1 MFGWLKS
8 KKKADAETEA
18 DNERALSRA
27 RNQTDRILSS
37 LASDIQESQE
47 HSAELLFQHMGDL
60 VRKETLLNEKIT
72 QLASD
77 FNAEDSQMRKIGST
91 HLMNHQRSTVHLFMW
106 VAFVAAL
113 LLLLIYW
120 LLHIDL
126 KKRHK
131 NKVELELSN
140 KHNEELLTLRHNMM
154 LTVSHDLR
162 SPLTA
167 IMGYADLLADTTKD
181 EKCRQYEEAIRQS
194 SDRMLTL
201 LNSLL
206 SYYRLDTGKD
216 EVELV
221 PFRVKDIV
229 GSLLTEYEPLAE
241 MKNISIEG
249 TFTGEDTVVMGD
261 RKRIIQIASNILSN
275 AVKFTQKG
283 TVNVSIGY
291 ADNTLTIRVQ
301 DSGTGM
307 TEEQMKRIFAPFNRL
322 ENADTQ
328 EGFGLGLSI
337 AKALANLLGGSIE
350 VESHVG
356 FGSLFTVTLPVVEGD
371 EDILHQT
378 ITRTSILPEGLRIA
392 VVDDDAVILKMTVEM
407 LAKKNVQVV
416 GCHTVNDL
424 FDRMRKCDYD
434 LIITDIKL
442 GGMSGF
448 DLLELLRGANIGNS
462 KTVPMLAMTG
472 RTERSAE
479 DYLNA
484 GFKGCLLKPFSYAE
498 LTQAIANSIK
508 GEVDGN
514 AVKIPKADFTI
525 LLQGEKDVKGMLG
538 LLVEQTESEIAEMRS
553 ALETGDVDTL
563 SFLQH
568 KLETRWELLGIVK
581 PMLGLRDAL
590 KEKGNL
596 DKAVNDVVLTA
607 EQLVRQARE
616 MMEGG
621 EA

>member
-1 MFGWLKS
+1 
-8 KKKADAETEA
+8 
-18 DNERALSRA
+18 
-27 RNQTDRILSS
+27 
-37 LASDIQESQE
+37 
-47 HSAELLFQHMGDL
+47 
-60 VRKETLLNEKIT
+60 
-72 QLASD
+72 
-77 FNAEDSQMRKIGST
+77 
-91 HLMNHQRSTVHLFMW
+91 
-106 VAFVAAL
+106 
-113 LLLLIYW
+113 
-120 LLHIDL
+120 
-126 KKRHK
+126 
-131 NKVELELSN
+131 
-140 KHNEELLTLRHNMM
+140 
-154 LTVSHDLR
+154 
-162 SPLTA
+162 
-167 IMGYADLLADTTKD
+167 
-181 EKCRQYEEAIRQS
+181 
-194 SDRMLTL
+194 
-201 LNSLL
+201 
-206 SYYRLDTGKD
+206 
-216 EVELV
+216 
-221 PFRVKDIV
+221 
-229 GSLLTEYEPLAE
+229 
-241 MKNISIEG
+241 
-249 TFTGEDTVVMGD
+249 
-261 RKRIIQIASNILSN
+261 
-275 AVKFTQKG
+275 
-283 TVNVSIGY
+283 
-291 ADNTLTIRVQ
+291 
-301 DSGTGM
+301 M

-479 DYLNA
+479 DYINA

-525 LLQGEKDVKGMLG
+525 LLQGEKDVKGMLS
-538 LLVEQTESEIAEMRS
+538 LLVEQTESEITEMKS
-553 ALETGDVDTL
+553 ALETGDVDSL